1 MIIKEL
7 SGFRFVTDK
16 NYLSYDYFCQCN
28 ANLLCVSFLRKMLA
42 FLAFGLILFLN
53 PHQSLA
59 VEKSII
65 YKIDI
70 KNQIDNRTRIYLSK
84 GLSEAQLL
92 GADAVLIHMNT
103 YGGLVDTADSMRTA
117 ILYSPI
123 PVSVFIDNNAASAGA
138 LISIAAKN
146 IYMRKG
152 ANIGAATVV
161 SQTGEAMPDK
171 YQSYMR
177 SMIRSTAEAHGKDTI
192 IQGGDT
198 IYKWKRDPLI
208 AEAMVDERT
217 VVPNLSDSGK
227 VLTFTAEEAV
237 LWGYCDGIAE
247 SVDEVITKY
256 MGYDSYE
263 IKSYEPSWIDN
274 VKGFLMNPVAQSLLI
289 IIILGGIYFEMQT
302 PGIGFPSVASI
313 IAAIL
318 YFAPLYIEGLAANWE
333 IILFVIGILLMLVE
347 IFVIPGFGVAGITGI
362 VFIIGGLTMAL
373 LSNTNFNFEH
383 VTSAEAGRASLT
395 VLMGLGVGF
404 VLMIW
409 LSSRIGNRGMFRKV
423 ALITDLEESVSTPA
437 LTNLIGKEGIASTV
451 LRPSGK
457 VLIDGEIYDG
467 VSMQDFIEKGTPV
480 KVIRFENA
488 QVYVQAIRR

>member
-1 MIIKEL
+1 MPALIWML
-7 SGFRFVTDK
+7 LGFIFV
-16 NYLSYDYFCQCN
+16 N
-28 ANLLCVSFLRKMLA
+28 
-42 FLAFGLILFLN
+42 N
-53 PHQSLA
+53 PHQIWA
-59 VEKSII
+59 AEKSLI

-70 KNQIDNRTRIYLSK
+70 KNEIDNRTRIYLSK
-84 GLSEAQLL
+84 GLSEARLL
-92 GADAVLIHMNT
+92 KADAVLIHMNT
-103 YGGLVDTADSMRTA
+103 YGGLVDAADSMRTA

-192 IQGGDT
+192 IQGNDT

-217 VVPNLSDSGK
+217 VVPLLTDSGK

-237 LWGYCDGIAE
+237 RWGYCDGIAE
-247 SVDEVITKY
+247 SVDDVITKH
-256 MGYDSYE
+256 MGYQDYE

-274 VKGFLMNPVAQSLLI
+274 IKGFLMNPVAQSLLI
-289 IIILGGIYFEMQT
+289 IIIIGGIYFEMQT
-302 PGIGFPSVASI
+302 PGIGFPSGAAI
-313 IAAIL
+313 LAAIL
-318 YFAPLYIEGLAANWE
+318 YFFPLYIEGLAANWE
-333 IILFVIGILLMLVE
+333 IIVFVVGILLMLVE
-347 IFVIPGFGVAGITGI
+347 IFILPGFGVAGISGI
-362 VFIIGGLTMAL
+362 VFIVSGLTMAL
-373 LSNTNFNFEH
+373 LNNTNFNFEQ
-383 VTSAEAGRASLT
+383 VSGAEAGRASLT
-395 VLMGLGVGF
+395 VLMGIGIGF
-404 VLMIW
+404 ALMIW
-409 LSSRIGNRGMFRKV
+409 ISDRIGHKGIFRKI
-423 ALITDLEESVSTPA
+423 ALVTDLEEAVSTPS
-437 LTNLIGKEGIASTV
+437 LMSLVGKEGTAATV

-467 VSMQDFIEKGTPV
+467 VSVQDFIEKGSPI
-480 KVIRFENA
+480 KVVRFENA